1 MQLFNLSLRLLTHED
16 LKTCSSRICV
26 AGAHEASGPQNPVA
40 LGGTFSD
47 GAFRV
52 PCPIPGQD
60 RERLKRDARRC
71 VGQKLGGAENQRNA
85 SNLDVPQSVSHWE
98 WRYRV

>member
-40 LGGTFSD
+40 LGGTFSH
-47 GAFRV
+47 GVFRV
-52 PCPIPGQD
+52 PCPTGAGQGAFEARCKEVRRAKVGWC
-60 RERLKRDARRC
+60 RESEQCL
-71 VGQKLGGAENQRNA
+71 
-85 SNLDVPQSVSHWE
+85 QS
-98 WRYRV
+98 